1 MLVLGKRRTKADSQS
16 VGGAIIL
23 FEQLISYF
31 RTKGVIYTL
40 IDTNY
45 RNYGNKIYALLKI
58 YRLIL
63 FNLSFHRKIFVNGSN
78 SISLYFIPFIHFCRV
93 FKKNTIIVR
102 FFGGHFD
109 NYLRTK
115 SWPIRLLIL
124 WSLRKCALVFF
135 ETKFLVN
142 YFSKHNIKTEWFPNV
157 RNGSNNYFR
166 MRKQRPFSRRF
177 IFLGH
182 VREEKGIT
190 DLLKVVSQ
198 LPDNIHLDIFGPIV
212 NYKCPS
218 ELSQV
223 FSRIYKGPVKSDEV
237 VDLLSQYDVLVLPS
251 YKEGYPGVIIEAL
264 SIGMPVIAT
273 KLRGIQEMVDSSCAI
288 LFEVGNQRALADAIM
303 HFNSN
308 NYTRYCSEA
317 YKAFSK
323 FDSEKQMPRI
333 LRIIDEV

>member
-1 MLVLGKRRTKADSQS
+1 
-16 VGGAIIL
+16 
-23 FEQLISYF
+23 
-31 RTKGVIYTL
+31 
-40 IDTNY
+40 
-45 RNYGNKIYALLKI
+45 
-58 YRLIL
+58 
-63 FNLSFHRKIFVNGSN
+63 
-78 SISLYFIPFIHFCRV
+78 
-93 FKKNTIIVR
+93 
-102 FFGGHFD
+102 
-109 NYLRTK
+109 
-115 SWPIRLLIL
+115 
-124 WSLRKCALVFF
+124 
-135 ETKFLVN
+135 
-142 YFSKHNIKTEWFPNV
+142 
-157 RNGSNNYFR
+157 
-166 MRKQRPFSRRF
+166 
-177 IFLGH
+177 
-182 VREEKGIT
+182 
-190 DLLKVVSQ
+190 
-198 LPDNIHLDIFGPIV
+198 
-212 NYKCPS
+212 
-218 ELSQV
+218 V